1 MKGILMAFF
10 VLSTAFVSQAQTEKP
25 AFDANKFETKPVQT
39 GKASFYA
46 DKFEGKPTASGE
58 KYKASKLTAAHR
70 SLPFGTKVKVTN
82 LANGESVVVT
92 INDRGPFVEGRII
105 DVSKTAAEKL
115 SFFNQGTADVKL
127 EIVDGTNGKGDT
139 QPVMVDHVVV
149 EDKETYDFDIKRI
162 NPTGFGIQLGTYQ
175 ELVNVMKIVD
185 NLKQSYK
192 KKVAVQVKIVNGV
205 KYYSI
210 IFTGFAKREKAQAMV
225 AELKKKFPDAFVADF
240 GKQ

>member
-1 MKGILMAFF
+1 MKGFLFALCVALPTIQ
-10 VLSTAFVSQAQTEKP
+10 VNAQTEKP
-25 AFDANKFETKPVQT
+25 SFEADKLEAKPIQT

-82 LANGESVVVT
+82 IANGESVVVT

-105 DVSKTAAEKL
+105 DVSKAAAEKL

-127 EIVDGTNGKGDT
+127 EIIDGTNGKGDT
-139 QPVMVDHVVV
+139 QPIMVDHVVV

-162 NPTGFGIQLGTYQ
+162 KPSGFGVQLGTYQ

-185 NLKQSYK
+185 NLKKSYK
-192 KKVAVQVKIVNGV
+192 KRVAVQVKIVNGV
-205 KYYSI
+205 KFYSI
-210 IFTGFAKREKAQAMV
+210 LFMGFSKRDKAQAMLP
-225 AELKKKFPDAFVADF
+225 ELKKKFPDAFVAEF
-240 GKQ
+240 EK